1 MMIRLTMYG
10 NIEYAKNLTRTATFT
25 ALIAV
30 GGWISITIPFLPL
43 VPFTL
48 QTLFIFL
55 AAVVMKRY
63 AVLPAAMYVL
73 LGICNLPVF
82 HNGTAG
88 IGVLLGPTGGYIIG
102 FIPAALIA
110 GLLMERDFKWSG
122 IAGIAAASI
131 IIYALGTA
139 WLSVSTGMPPAAAFM
154 IGVIPFIPGDILKA
168 AAALA
173 IGKRIP

>member
-1 MMIRLTMYG
+1 MYG
-10 NIEYAKNLTRTATFT
+10 NIEYAGVLTRTATFT
-25 ALIAV
+25 ALFAI

-55 AAVVMKRY
+55 AVIVMKRY
-63 AVLPAAMYVL
+63 AVLPVTLYVL
-73 LGICNLPVF
+73 LGICNLPIF

-110 GLLMERDFKWSG
+110 GLLLETHSTFSG
-122 IAGIAAASI
+122 IAAITTASI
-131 IIYALGTA
+131 IIYGLGTA
-139 WLSVSTGMPPAAAFM
+139 WLSVSTGMPIGAALM
-154 IGVIPFIPGDILKA
+154 IGVIPFIPGDMIKG
-168 AAALA
+168 AAALV
-173 IGKRIP
+173 IGKRIL

>member
-1 MMIRLTMYG
+1 MIQLTMYG
-10 NIEYAKNLTRTATFT
+10 NIKYAQNLTRTATFT
-25 ALIAV
+25 ALIAI

-48 QTLFIFL
+48 QTLFILL
-55 AAVVMKRY
+55 AAVVMKKY
-63 AVLPAAMYVL
+63 AVLPVALYVL

-110 GLLMERDFKWSG
+110 GLLLEKKFRFSG
-122 IAGIAAASI
+122 ISAVAAASI
-131 IIYALGTA
+131 IIYAIGTA
-139 WLSVSTGMPPAAAFM
+139 WLSVSTGMPFVAAAM
-154 IGVIPFIPGDILKA
+154 IGVIPFIPGDMIKGA
-168 AAALA
+168 AAIA
-173 IGKRIP
+173 IGKRIL

>member
-10 NIEYAKNLTRTATFT
+10 NLMYAQMLTRTATFT
-25 ALIAV
+25 ALIAI
-30 GGWISITIPFLPL
+30 GGWVAITIPFLPL

-48 QTLFIFL
+48 QTLFILL
-55 AAVVMKRY
+55 AAVIMKRY
-63 AVLPAAMYVL
+63 AVLPVALYVL

-110 GLLMERDFKWSG
+110 GLLLEKEVKFTG
-122 IAGIAAASI
+122 IAAIAAASI
-131 IIYALGTA
+131 TIYALGTA
-139 WLSVSTGMPPAAAFM
+139 WLSVSTGMPFVAAAM
-154 IGVIPFIPGDILKA
+154 IGVIPFIPGDIIKG
-168 AAALA
+168 AAALV
-173 IGKRIP
+173 IGKRIT

>member
-1 MMIRLTMYG
+1 MYG
-10 NIEYAKNLTRTATFT
+10 NIEYSRALARTAAFS

-30 GGWISITIPFLPL
+30 GGWIAITIPFLPL

-55 AAVVMKRY
+55 SAVVMKRY
-63 AVLPAAMYVL
+63 AVLPAGLYLL

-88 IGVLLGPTGGYIIG
+88 IGVLLGPTGGYILG
-102 FIPAALIA
+102 FVPAALVA
-110 GLLMERDFKWSG
+110 GLLVEQKFTYFGLACAM
-122 IAGIAAASI
+122 A
-131 IIYALGTA
+131 IIYLFGSS
-139 WLSVSTGMPPAAAFM
+139 WLSFSTGMPFAAALA
-154 IGVIPFIPGDILKA
+154 IGVLPFIPGDILKA

-173 IGKRIP
+173 IGKRIA